1 MLSKEEVMKRRRFI
15 WTGIPLMILLVFG
28 QNVFAA
34 ICDDPA
40 AMPAFHNWAPIDFGS
55 DGVNDGHIDYAVYEP
70 GQYDSFIN
78 QYIYAYQIFND
89 SASVGIDYFSVGFS
103 PDAPAIQALYD
114 LSRSTA
120 EPGGSIPDISNVLT
134 QSVIHIF
141 QRDCIDS
148 GEHSRTLLFTSNY
161 GPQMAWGIVS
171 GGVTGGAIV
180 HVPSPSLVPEPTTMG
195 LFIGGAFLAFQ
206 RRRNKYGKKQIAET
220 TGDTNL

>member
-15 WTGIPLMILLVFG
+15 WTGITLMILFVSG
-28 QNVFAA
+28 QNVFAK
-34 ICDDPA
+34 ISDDPA
-40 AMPAFHNWAPIDFGS
+40 AIPAFRGQANIDFGF
-55 DGVNDGHIDYAVYEP
+55 DDVNDGHIDYAVYEP
-70 GQYDSFIN
+70 KKYDSFIN
-78 QYIYAYQIFND
+78 LYIYAYQVFND

-103 PDAPAIQALYD
+103 PDTPAIQALYD

-120 EPGGSIPDISNVLT
+120 EPGGSIPDTSSVLM

-161 GPQMAWGIVS
+161 GPQMGWGIVS

-180 HVPSPSLVPEPTTMG
+180 HVPTPVPEPATLG
-195 LFIGGAFLAFQ
+195 LFIGGALLAF
-206 RRRNKYGKKQIAET
+206 RRSRNKYERKQIT
-220 TGDTNL
+220 